1 MKKFFFINL
10 RKINDLVLDTDN
22 NDTSNNDTSH
32 NDENNNKNV
41 LISTLILEEEN
52 KKKRIGL
59 RNIA

>member
-52 KKKRIGL
+52 KKK
-59 RNIA
+59 